1 MAKSAS
7 AMRSVAIAS
16 ISRPPSRPPPRSTL
30 FPYTPLFRSPGGPC
44 RTRRYRWRP
53 VFPRCDRRRQVL
65 RPVGSTV
72 AAMRPDIANP
82 DNVNPSAA
90 ARPVKVVVVDDDPM
104 VRSAL
109 TMMLDGVHGLAVV
122 AEVADG
128 RGVPDAVAAHRPDV
142 VLMDIRMPGVNG
154 IEATRRL
161 TTRAH
166 APAVVVLTT
175 FDSDANVV
183 AAIRAGATGFL
194 LKDTPPPDV
203 VDAVVRSA
211 AGDPVLAAS
220 VTRRLM
226 DTVAVDATSRTG
238 AQDALNRL
246 TEREREVAI
255 AVAEGLANPEIGA
268 RLYLGVATVKSH
280 VSSILT
286 KLSLANRT
294 QIALLAR
301 DAGLV

>member
-1 MAKSAS
+1 
-7 AMRSVAIAS
+7 
-16 ISRPPSRPPPRSTL
+16 
-30 FPYTPLFRSPGGPC
+30 
-44 RTRRYRWRP
+44 
-53 VFPRCDRRRQVL
+53 
-65 RPVGSTV
+65 
-72 AAMRPDIANP
+72 MRPDIANP

-142 VLMDIRMPGVNG
+142 VLMDIRMPSIDG

-161 TTRAH
+161 TARAQ

-226 DTVAVDATSRTG
+226 DTVAVDATSRTE